1 MLKKN
6 KIPLLII
13 GVAIAINGFGQQ
25 TPQYSQYLFNNYLI
39 NPAIGGSGDYLE
51 VKLGSRTQWLGFG
64 AAPTTYLI
72 SAHSPVNFG
81 HNEPRKFG
89 DRDHHAMGGYV
100 LKDET
105 GPISNLNFYG
115 SYSYHMRLS
124 YQLRVSFGFF
134 AGIKQY
140 SLNTDGLTTATP
152 DDPDLLSISA
162 ITPDAAA
169 GLWMYT
175 KKYFGGLS
183 IQQLLPI
190 PLGGTSNTLR
200 MHYFLTGGYR
210 IRLRKIDSYIIPS
223 THIKFGLL
231 TPIQADINIKFN
243 YQNTMWAGLAYR
255 KVDAL
260 IGIVGF
266 NVRNF
271 FQVGYAFDLTMSK
284 LRHYS
289 SNTHEIIITFRY
301 KPRKRIE
308 DLRCPDFG

>member
-1 MLKKN
+1 MFDKN
-6 KIPLLII
+6 KIFLLIA
-13 GVAIAINGFGQQ
+13 GLVIAINGFGQQ
-25 TPQYSQYLFNNYLI
+25 SPQYSQYLFNNYLI

-51 VKLGSRTQWLGFG
+51 IKLGYRSQWLGFG
-64 AAPTTYLI
+64 AAPSTYLI
-72 SAHSPVNFG
+72 SAHSPVTFGHMEPRNFG
-81 HNEPRKFG
+81 ERN
-89 DRDHHAMGGYV
+89 HHAMGGYIMQ
-100 LKDET
+100 DET

-124 YQLRVSFGFF
+124 YQLRVAFGFF

-140 SLNTDGLTTATP
+140 ALNTDRLVTAVP
-152 DDPDLLSISA
+152 DDPDMVSISA

-169 GLWMYT
+169 GFWMFT

-183 IQQLLPI
+183 IHQLIPI
-190 PLGGTSNTLR
+190 PIGGTGNILR

-223 THIKFGLL
+223 THLKFGLL
-231 TPIQADINIKFN
+231 TPVQADVAIKFN
-243 YQNTMWAGLAYR
+243 YQNALWAGLAYR
-255 KVDAL
+255 KVDA
-260 IGIVGF
+260 IVGIVGF

-284 LRHYS
+284 LRNYS
-289 SNTHEIIITFRY
+289 SNTHELIITFRY